1 MSMELHVLI
10 VEDSDADAELLSR
23 ALQQTGHT
31 VTWEQVETAG
41 ELSEALERGGWDI
54 VLADDA
60 LPEFDGLTALAMVQA
75 TGADL
80 PFILVSGTIEEE
92 VAVSALEAGAN
103 DYVLKTN
110 LKSLLPIVE
119 QEVRDAQLRRK
130 LKHDRECATGNNS

>member
-1 MSMELHVLI
+1 MDLHVLI

-23 ALQQTGHT
+23 ALRQTGHT

-41 ELSEALERGGWDI
+41 ELSEALKRGGWDI

-119 QEVRDAQLRRK
+119 QEVRDVQQRRK
-130 LKHDRECATGNNS
+130 VKRDRECAAENNP